1 MMEES
6 MEEEEAVKEEE
17 DHNIIGAQEDLRDK
31 RRSFPSARLSS
42 LMPPGRP

>member
-1 MMEES
+1 MEES

-17 DHNIIGAQEDLRDK
+17 DNIIGAQEDLRDK